1 MSTAHIERPAGCT
14 PVSEANFI
22 TEVQDLATFYSGRIP
37 LGRTPCRGCSTRL
50 TRTGTMQINPD
61 LYAQNHADKAASQA
75 TVKLVVAWL
84 VGFATACVILAVI
97 GLWALGVA

>member
-1 MSTAHIERPAGCT
+1 
-14 PVSEANFI
+14 
-22 TEVQDLATFYSGRIP
+22 
-37 LGRTPCRGCSTRL
+37 
-50 TRTGTMQINPD
+50 MQINPD
-61 LYAQNHADKAASQA
+61 LYAQNHADKAAPQA